1 MKTNPQI
8 SSARL
13 RRHARDPIAILSRD
27 SGAASPR
34 PAGTWVL
41 KLLWCLSLAGCGL
54 LLAGCGQQVPQ
65 NKLALLVKTLGERS
79 LSNATA
85 SAEIYWARRLPFG
98 VSANPGVRIFTFP
111 LGLQEYEFSELPS
124 YESPRDEAIE
134 VDCLGGHLKF
144 DVNLQLYLDKESPG
158 LPEKLLQF
166 INDHQLQS
174 YSGEHDMLARWAGEK
189 LRQFVREPLAQ
200 YALSKQ
206 VIEIMR
212 NKKEMNQILMK
223 RMNERFNK
231 YGLVFSVTG
240 ISSEIRIPP
249 DQKQRMNA
257 IVTTEYANRTLQLRS
272 AKLMPLLS
280 DINQIEQSG
289 LTQSQEKQNFG
300 EQEQIRII
308 AEAQQQRRQM
318 FTALVGETNYIVL
331 EQMLTM
337 VKNLSE
343 GRTKVIVVPRSMIYL
358 APSFL
363 EAAPSPHKD

>member
-1 MKTNPQI
+1 MK
-8 SSARL
+8 RL
-13 RRHARDPIAILSRD
+13 
-27 SGAASPR
+27 
-34 PAGTWVL
+34 TF
-41 KLLWCLSLAGCGL
+41 LALAFGCL
-54 LLAGCGQQVPQ
+54 LLAGCGRQVPQ
-65 NKLALLVKTLGERS
+65 NKLALLVKTLGARS
-79 LSNATA
+79 TTNATA

-98 VSANPGVRIFTFP
+98 VSANPGVRVFTFP
-111 LGLQEYEFSELPS
+111 LGLQEYEFSQAPS
-124 YESPRDEAIE
+124 YESPQDEAIE

-144 DVNLQLYLDKESPG
+144 DVNIQLYLDKESPN
-158 LPEKLLQF
+158 LPDKLLQF
-166 INDHQLQS
+166 INDHQLQG
-174 YSGEHDMLARWAGEK
+174 YSGERDMLARWAGEK

-200 YALSKQ
+200 YALNKQ

-212 NKKEMNQILMK
+212 NKKEMNDVLAK

-231 YGLVFSVTG
+231 YGLLFSSAG

-257 IVTTEYANRTLQLRS
+257 IVTTEYANRTLQMRS

-280 DINQIEQSG
+280 EINQIEQNG

-300 EQEQIRII
+300 SQEEIRIL

-318 FTALVGETNYIVL
+318 FGALVGETNYIAL

-343 GRTKVIVVPRSMIYL
+343 GQTRVLVVPRNMVYL
-358 APSFL
+358 APSVF
-363 EAAPSPHKD
+363 ESAPGPQKH